1 MGKENPVQLNK
12 SSIATVKK
20 RKSYMQQNIWLY
32 IFLIPGLVY
41 FIVFNYVPLYGIVI
55 AFQDFNPIA
64 GIAGSKFVGLEN
76 FRLLFQSDNF
86 KSIFRN
92 SIWISVLRLLW
103 GFPIPIFIAIIL
115 NEIQMKKFCKFSQT
129 VLYMPHFISWV
140 VLAGIIVN
148 LLSPANGGV
157 NKFLELLGHEPI
169 AFLQSEKYFRSVL
182 VISDIWKEAG
192 WGAIVYIAAISGI
205 DVEMFEAAKMDGATV
220 MQKIRYITLPSI
232 VPTITVLFILR
243 LGSLLRNGFEQIF
256 MLYNPLVFKVADVFE
271 TYTYRI
277 GLKQGQ
283 FGFATAVGL
292 FQSVVGFALV
302 ITTNKLSKKYGEGGI
317 W

>member
-1 MGKENPVQLNK
+1 LGKENPVQLNK

>member
-1 MGKENPVQLNK
+1 LGKENPVQLNK

-32 IFLIPGLVY
+32 IFLTPGLVY

-205 DVEMFEAAKMDGATV
+205 NVEMFEAAKMDGATV

>member
-32 IFLIPGLVY
+32 IFLTPGLVY

-205 DVEMFEAAKMDGATV
+205 NVEMFEAAKMDGATV